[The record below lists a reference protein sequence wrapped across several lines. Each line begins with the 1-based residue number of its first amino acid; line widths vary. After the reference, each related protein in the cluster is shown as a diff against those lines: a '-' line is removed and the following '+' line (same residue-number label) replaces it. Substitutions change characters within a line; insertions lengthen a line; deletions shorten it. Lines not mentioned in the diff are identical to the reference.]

1 MITVKQLAIIFE
13 NGLNNLLNNPEI
25 KFKIWANAGE
35 YKKPYRDGNTVTHYI
50 TGNLRTSTS
59 TNDAN
64 RLAMGVNGLTL
75 DFMVP
80 ITPPKTN
87 AMQTE
92 AELAKIDDEQYPFIT
107 YIANAINRYFQR
119 AQTIALKDENKVEF
133 TLSFKAGVVIPGS
146 IDISARY
153 GNSITISAYIE
164 VYFIEGGI
172 SSKNV
177 LVYFDNQI
185 VPFMVARQGRT
196 PVFDSDIYAGKLV
209 SKNIVTSSA
218 FAIDIDFPANGD
230 RLTQESVD
238 YLLKGEPNTA
248 YFVKLVFGGKEEQYL
263 MTFNS
268 VQYSAQGISVAGGSL
283 SLIETVENV
292 EALNFPDGY
301 QIGRFK
307 LDSSTVESISFFT
320 TTDCTA
326 FVAGKVEKWKAGERV
341 ISISPND
348 VVYDEADGAYYVYL
362 VTDTPVRI
370 FRSGV
375 PFNVI

>member
-1 MITVKQLAIIFE
+1 MITVKQLAEIFE

-119 AQTIALKDENKVEF
+119 AQSIVLKDENKVEF
-133 TLSFKAGVVIPGS
+133 TLSFKAGVIIPGS

-248 YFVKLVFGGKEEQYL
+248 YFVKLVFGDKEEQYL
-263 MTFNS
+263 MTLNN

-283 SLIETVENV
+283 SLIETVENI

-326 FVAGKVEKWKAGERV
+326 FIAGNVEKWEAGERV

-362 VTDTPVRI
+362 VTDISVKI
-370 FRSGV
+370 SSSNV

>member
-1 MITVKQLAIIFE
+1 MITVKQLAEIFE
-13 NGLNNLLNNPEI
+13 NGLNNQLDNPEI

-107 YIANAINRYFQR
+107 YIANAINGYFQR
-119 AQTIALKDENKVEF
+119 AQTIELKDENKVEF

-248 YFVKLVFGGKEEQYL
+248 YFVKLVFGSKEERYL

-283 SLIETVENV
+283 SLVETVENV

-326 FVAGKVEKWKAGERV
+326 FIAGNIEKWKAGERV